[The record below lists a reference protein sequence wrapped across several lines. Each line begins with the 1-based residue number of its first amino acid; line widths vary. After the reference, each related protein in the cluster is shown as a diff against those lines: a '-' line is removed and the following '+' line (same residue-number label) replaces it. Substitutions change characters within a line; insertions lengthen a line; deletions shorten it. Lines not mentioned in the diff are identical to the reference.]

1 MANVQLNM
9 DDTMLSTFR
18 PFKYDSSNPD
28 CEPKPVHGIDTY
40 RDIWQDDYVRMPC
53 SADNITSDGTSKWCV
68 IQIALMKLKE
78 KCEANTGT
86 VNNIK
91 KAIEKCTGVSYEM
104 GSLEYLINQIYS
116 IDERNQ
122 FMSVILP
129 KMITLAVNVD
139 KICSQPP
146 PLLHIYS
153 NRSVTMS
160 QRRAASLLTC
170 AFFCIYPPRSNENM
184 SNTHETY
191 QNLNFNK
198 LFESGSPWKIK
209 KLKCILHYFRRIT
222 ADNMHGFLQV
232 DFANMYIGRGMMD
245 EGCVQEDI
253 RFTISTEMLVSLLVC
268 EKMQSNECI
277 FLIGCEQFST
287 YTGYANTFK
296 ANADYIDKTPKDS
309 WGRKI
314 VENMARELINAYTC
328 FRIPNSMQHLRFGIA
343 TTIIQLIAASEA
355 NRPLIYATFRNQTLV
370 ESFWTVYS
378 YLIDQQATVR
388 HLCLYLQQ
396 YSSQYNKSTL
406 FEFILTTPISTL
418 TIN

>member
-1 MANVQLNM
+1 MQDVRDVNH
-9 DDTMLSTFR
+9 TFMIK
-18 PFKYDSSNPD
+18 PFQYDSSNPD
-28 CEPKPVHGIDTY
+28 CEPEPVHGIDTY
-40 RDIWQDDYVRMPC
+40 RDVWQDDYVRIPC
-53 SADNITSDGTSKWCV
+53 SAGNITSDGTSKWCV
-68 IQIALMKLKE
+68 IRIALMKLKE

-91 KAIEKCTGVSYEM
+91 KTIEKCTGVSYEM
-104 GSLEYLINQIYS
+104 GSLEYLINQ
-116 IDERNQ
+116 
-122 FMSVILP
+122 
-129 KMITLAVNVD
+129 
-139 KICSQPP
+139 PP

-160 QRRAASLLTC
+160 QRQAASLLTC
-170 AFFCIYPPRSNENM
+170 AFFCLYPPQSHGNM

-191 QNLNFNK
+191 QNLSFNK
-198 LFESGSPWKIK
+198 LFESGSPWKIE

-232 DFANMYIGRGMMD
+232 DFANMYIDGGVMD
-245 EGCVQEDI
+245 EGCVQEEI

-277 FLIGCEQFST
+277 FLIGCEQFLT

-309 WGRKI
+309 WGRKLCHVVAMDAI
-314 VENMARELINAYTC
+314 YYENPLTQYTVENMARELIKAYTC
-328 FRIPNSMQHLRFGIA
+328 FRIPNSMQHLRFGVA
-343 TTIIQLIAASEA
+343 TGNWGCGAFNGNREVKSIIQLIAASEA
-355 NRPLIYATFRNQTLV
+355 NRSLIYATFRNQTLV

-396 YSSQYNKSTL
+396 CSPQ
-406 FEFILTTPISTL
+406 
-418 TIN
+418 

>member
-1 MANVQLNM
+1 MQDVRDVNH
-9 DDTMLSTFR
+9 TFMIK
-18 PFKYDSSNPD
+18 PFQYDSSNPD
-28 CEPKPVHGIDTY
+28 CEPEPVHGIDTY
-40 RDIWQDDYVRMPC
+40 RDVWQDDYVRIPC
-53 SADNITSDGTSKWCV
+53 SAGNITSDGTSKWCV

-91 KAIEKCTGVSYEM
+91 
-104 GSLEYLINQIYS
+104 IYS

-122 FMSVILP
+122 FMTVILP

-160 QRRAASLLTC
+160 QRQAASLLTC
-170 AFFCIYPPRSNENM
+170 AFFCLYPPRSNENM
-184 SNTHETY
+184 SNTHQTY

-198 LFESGSPWKIK
+198 LFESGSPWKIE

-232 DFANMYIGRGMMD
+232 DFANMYIGGGVMD
-245 EGCVQEDI
+245 EGCVQEEI

-296 ANADYIDKTPKDS
+296 ANSNYIDKTPQDS
-309 WGRKI
+309 WGRKLCHVVAMDAI
-314 VENMARELINAYTC
+314 YYENPFTQYTVENMARELINAYTC

-343 TTIIQLIAASEA
+343 TGNWGCGAFNEDREVKAIIQLIAASEA

-396 YSSQYNKSTL
+396 CSPQ
-406 FEFILTTPISTL
+406 
-418 TIN
+418 

>member
-104 GSLEYLINQIYS
+104 GSLEYLINQ
-116 IDERNQ
+116 
-122 FMSVILP
+122 
-129 KMITLAVNVD
+129 
-139 KICSQPP
+139 
-146 PLLHIYS
+146 
-153 NRSVTMS
+153 
-160 QRRAASLLTC
+160 
-170 AFFCIYPPRSNENM
+170 
-184 SNTHETY
+184 
-191 QNLNFNK
+191 
-198 LFESGSPWKIK
+198 
-209 KLKCILHYFRRIT
+209 
-222 ADNMHGFLQV
+222 
-232 DFANMYIGRGMMD
+232 GRGMMD

-309 WGRKI
+309 WGRKVCHVVAMDAI
-314 VENMARELINAYTC
+314 YYEN
-328 FRIPNSMQHLRFGIA
+328 
-343 TTIIQLIAASEA
+343 
-355 NRPLIYATFRNQTLV
+355 PLTQ
-370 ESFWTVYS
+370 
-378 YLIDQQATVR
+378 
-388 HLCLYLQQ
+388 
-396 YSSQYNKSTL
+396 
-406 FEFILTTPISTL
+406 
-418 TIN
+418 